1 MPANHEIYI
10 EAVTAAVAAGKAHKP
25 TPMVVGQAVGLFGNA
40 IVPGTEEVVEDGVC
54 GFAWVKIKPARGPF
68 IAWLKANNIGSSGV
82 YGGWEIS
89 MGRFPSF
96 GSLGE
101 TNFGQSME
109 RKEAAGDAFAAVL
122 KSHGIRAWMVSRI
135 D

>member
-1 MPANHEIYI
+1 MDSKAIYD
-10 EAVTAAVAAGKAHKP
+10 EAVAAAVAAGTAHKP

-40 IVPGTEEVVEDGVC
+40 IVPGTEEVVPDGVC
-54 GFAWVKIKPARGPF
+54 GFAWVKIKPARGEF
-68 IAWLKANNIGSSGV
+68 IKFCKANNIGSSGV

-89 MGRFPSF
+89 MGRFPSV
-96 GSLGE
+96 GV
-101 TNFGQSME
+101 NFNQSME

-122 KSHGIRAWMVSRI
+122 KSYGIRAWMQSRM